1 MHATHPD
8 TIRPGTSL
16 SRFMPAPAPIDDLAA
31 ATSMSTVILRQAG
44 EGLGTSRDDFRAA
57 PETCHLTDEQI
68 EHNLGRA
75 TRMADA
81 SVIRQDAYLPP
92 REAGEVHGFREAP
105 GGWPGEPDGSTE
117 QSGNQG
123 ADDDLSEA
131 SDAALVDIGVATCA
145 ELVTDDAIVG
155 ALLQRGLR
163 PSAISRIWPGL
174 MARLAAQVSSIDK
187 PSIARLALRRR
198 EIVEA

>member
-31 ATSMSTVILRQAG
+31 ATSMSAVILRQAG

-81 SVIRQDAYLPP
+81 SVIRQDAVDYVIPDEAGGVHGL
-92 REAGEVHGFREAP
+92 REATP
-105 GGWPGEPDGSTE
+105 
-117 QSGNQG
+117 Q
-123 ADDDLSEA
+123 DDLSEA
-131 SDAALVDIGVATCA
+131 SDATLVDIGVATCA